1 MKDAMIRYIL
11 LNAMLS
17 LGMVLFCS
25 TQIFGRLTEQQ
36 MSLLSSM
43 EIRYGNQE
51 RGMRSDTAID
61 SGKEAYYVKCG
72 VIHCNMDADMKDFA
86 ENKANTAGITGNKAD
101 IADFME
107 NKVNTAG
114 ITGNKADIADFIE
127 NKANTAAPAGNKAD
141 TVDFAGNK
149 ADIADSAGNKA
160 DTVDF
165 VGNKA
170 DTADLTEKNADK
182 INPKEDSFAEKNT
195 KDSYSAASASENSMR
210 VFLNKEDY
218 QCLLKIVEAEAGVCD
233 EKGKILVAN
242 VVLNRMEDA
251 AFPDTVKGVV
261 YQNHQFSPVANGTI
275 DQVEISKETEQAVA
289 RALTGED
296 YSQGALYFAARKLSD
311 KDNMDWFDR
320 NLCYLFEHDGHEFF
334 KEKN

>member
-17 LGMVLFCS
+17 LGMILFCS

-61 SGKEAYYVKCG
+61 SGKEAYYVECG

-86 ENKANTAGITGNKAD
+86 E
-101 IADFME
+101 
-107 NKVNTAG
+107 
-114 ITGNKADIADFIE
+114 
-127 NKANTAAPAGNKAD
+127 NKAD

-160 DTVDF
+160 NTAGS

-182 INPKEDSFAEKNT
+182 IDPKEDSSAEKNT

>member
-1 MKDAMIRYIL
+1 MKDATIRYIL

-61 SGKEAYYVKCG
+61 SGKEAYYVECG

-101 IADFME
+101 IADS
-107 NKVNTAG
+107 AG
-114 ITGNKADIADFIE
+114 
-127 NKANTAAPAGNKAD
+127 NKANTAG
-141 TVDFAGNK
+141 
-149 ADIADSAGNKA
+149 S
-160 DTVDF
+160 

-182 INPKEDSFAEKNT
+182 IDPKEDSSAEKNT
-195 KDSYSAASASENSMR
+195 MDSYSAASASENSMR